1 MAKRKLEPGF
11 QAFGHVYGIANVVL
25 PGHYEIDTGGKAL
38 LTILEVSG
46 DLTSIVRKDTE
57 VAAPEL
63 LQFRGLDLSAAL
75 SELRSIG
82 RAINFSSRNTELRF
96 TVGRTVA
103 TSADLSYE
111 EVNGVSSTLEGF
123 PGWAEVTAIE
133 QSLILSND
141 RMEPPAVCLK
151 AQAKDSVNIGTLFNV
166 SVTTGFTA
174 PKLDPYQL
182 EYVYRNRT
190 ALRTETP
197 ELVTWN
203 EHMQVHRMVQ
213 DLLCLV
219 YNYPCELSL
228 SDAYRK
234 DDQQELDTASEE
246 IYLWHE
252 VHYENFGRTRHVEPC
267 KDFSKVKPLF
277 LLSDTAD
284 GAVATWLDEFEK
296 WSRPTWIAVETIFQ
310 PYLAAESRMIQIAVA
325 LEALGYATWKYEEN
339 NGDDSTCGKAWCKGT
354 HEKTNPCEKP
364 GCNLP
369 YATGYFRKIAE
380 TIPFADLDIA
390 EEKKPDEWAKAFNQ
404 VYKGCKHAD
413 NPLPDGLEAHRR
425 AEQGLAVIRCWMAK
439 NLGVSNETLIE
450 NRDRLK

>member
-11 QAFGHVYGIANVVL
+11 QAFGHVYGIADVVL

-38 LTILEVSG
+38 LTILQVSG

-111 EVNGVSSTLEGF
+111 EINGISSTLEGF
-123 PGWAEVTAIE
+123 SAWAEVTAIE
-133 QSLILSND
+133 QNLILSND
-141 RMEPPAVCLK
+141 GRGPLTVCLK
-151 AQAKDSVNIGTLFNV
+151 AQAKDSVDIGTRFNV
-166 SVTTGFTA
+166 SATTGFTA

-190 ALRTETP
+190 ALRTETS
-197 ELVTWN
+197 ELVTWS
-203 EHMQVHRMVQ
+203 EHMQVHRMMQ

-234 DDQQELDTASEE
+234 DDQPELDTVSKEV
-246 IYLWHE
+246 YLWHE
-252 VHYENFGRTRHVEPC
+252 VHYKNFGRIRHIEPR
-267 KDFSKVKPLF
+267 KDFSKAKPLF
-277 LLSDTAD
+277 LLSDTAE
-284 GAVATWLDEFEK
+284 GAVATWLDDFEK
-296 WSRPTWIAVETIFQ
+296 WSRSTWIAVENIFQ
-310 PYLAAESRMIQIAVA
+310 PYLAAESRLIQIGVA
-325 LEALGYATWKYEEN
+325 LEALGYAIWLYEEN
-339 NGDDSTCGKAWCKGT
+339 GGVMPAGR
-354 HEKTNPCEKP
+354 KP
-364 GCNLP
+364 S
-369 YATGYFRKIAE
+369 ATGYFRRVAE
-380 TIPFADLDIA
+380 KLPFSDLDISSERTAKVWA
-390 EEKKPDEWAKAFNQ
+390 EAFNET
-404 VYKGCKHAD
+404 YKGCKHAD

-425 AEQGLAVIRCWMAK
+425 AEQGLAVIRCWLAK
-439 NLGVSNETLIE
+439 KLGVSNETLIE

>member
-11 QAFGHVYGIANVVL
+11 QAFGHVYGIADAVL

-57 VAAPEL
+57 AAAPEL

-111 EVNGVSSTLEGF
+111 EVNGISSTLEGF

-133 QSLILSND
+133 QSLILSSNGT
-141 RMEPPAVCLK
+141 EPPTVCLK
-151 AQAKDSVNIGTLFNV
+151 AQAKDSVDIGTRFNV
-166 SVTTGFTA
+166 SATTGFTA

-190 ALRTETP
+190 ALRTETS

-203 EHMQVHRMVQ
+203 EHMQVHRMMQ

-228 SDAYRK
+228 SDSYRK
-234 DDQQELDTASEE
+234 DDQPELDTMSEE
-246 IYLWHE
+246 VCLWHE
-252 VHYENFGRTRHVEPC
+252 VHYKNFGRTRHVEPR
-267 KDFSKVKPLF
+267 KDFSKAKPLF

-310 PYLAAESRMIQIAVA
+310 PYLAAESRLIQIGVA
-325 LEALGYATWKYEEN
+325 LEALGYTIWLYEEN
-339 NGDDSTCGKAWCKGT
+339 GGVMPAGRRPS
-354 HEKTNPCEKP
+354 
-364 GCNLP
+364 
-369 YATGYFRKIAE
+369 ATGYFRRVAE
-380 TIPFADLDIA
+380 KLPFSDLDISSEQTAKSWA
-390 EEKKPDEWAKAFNQ
+390 EAFNET
-404 VYKGCKHAD
+404 YRGCKHAD
-413 NPLPDGLEAHRR
+413 NALPDGLEAHRR
-425 AEQGLAVIRCWMAK
+425 AEQGLAVIRCWLAK
-439 NLGVSNETLIE
+439 KLGVVDETLIE
-450 NRDRLK
+450 NKGSLK

>member
-11 QAFGHVYGIANVVL
+11 QAFGHVYGIADVVL
-25 PGHYEIDTGGKAL
+25 PWHYEIDTGGKAL

-111 EVNGVSSTLEGF
+111 EVNGISSTLEGF
-123 PGWAEVTAIE
+123 PGWAKVTAIE
-133 QSLILSND
+133 QSILLSD
-141 RMEPPAVCLK
+141 DGTESPTVCLK
-151 AQAKDSVNIGTLFNV
+151 AQAKDSVDIGTRFNV
-166 SVTTGFTA
+166 SATTGFTA

-190 ALRTETP
+190 ALRTETS

-203 EHMQVHRMVQ
+203 EHMQVHRMMQ

-234 DDQQELDTASEE
+234 DDQPELDTVSKEV
-246 IYLWHE
+246 YLWHE
-252 VHYENFGRTRHVEPC
+252 VHYKNFGRIRHIEPR
-267 KDFSKVKPLF
+267 KDFSKAKSLF
-277 LLSDTAD
+277 LLSDTTEN
-284 GAVATWLDEFEK
+284 AVATWLDEFEK
-296 WSRPTWIAVETIFQ
+296 WSRSTWIAVETIFQ
-310 PYLAAESRMIQIAVA
+310 PYLAAESRLIQIGVA
-325 LEALGYATWKYEEN
+325 LEALGYAIWLYEEN
-339 NGDDSTCGKAWCKGT
+339 GGVMPAGRRPS
-354 HEKTNPCEKP
+354 
-364 GCNLP
+364 
-369 YATGYFRKIAE
+369 ATGYFRRVAE
-380 TIPFADLDIA
+380 KLPFSDLDISSERTAKSWA
-390 EEKKPDEWAKAFNQ
+390 EAFNE

-413 NPLPDGLEAHRR
+413 NPLSDGLEAHRR
-425 AEQGLAVIRCWMAK
+425 AEQGLAVIRCWLAK
-439 NLGVSNETLIE
+439 KLGVVDETLIE
-450 NRDRLK
+450 NKGSLK

>member
-11 QAFGHVYGIANVVL
+11 QAFGHVYGIADVVL

-111 EVNGVSSTLEGF
+111 EVNGISSTLEGF
-123 PGWAEVTAIE
+123 PGWAKVTAIE
-133 QSLILSND
+133 QSILLSD
-141 RMEPPAVCLK
+141 DGTESPTVCLK
-151 AQAKDSVNIGTLFNV
+151 AQAKDSVDIGTRFNV
-166 SVTTGFTA
+166 SATTRFTA

-190 ALRTETP
+190 ALRTETS

-203 EHMQVHRMVQ
+203 EHMQVHRMMQ

-234 DDQQELDTASEE
+234 DDQPELDTVSKEV
-246 IYLWHE
+246 YLWHE
-252 VHYENFGRTRHVEPC
+252 VHYKNFGRIRHIEPR
-267 KDFSKVKPLF
+267 KDFSKAKSLF
-277 LLSDTAD
+277 LLSDTTEN
-284 GAVATWLDEFEK
+284 AVATWLDEFEK
-296 WSRPTWIAVETIFQ
+296 WSRSTWIAVETIFQ
-310 PYLAAESRMIQIAVA
+310 PYLAAESRLIQIGVA
-325 LEALGYATWKYEEN
+325 LEALGYAIWLYEEN
-339 NGDDSTCGKAWCKGT
+339 GGVMPAGRRPS
-354 HEKTNPCEKP
+354 
-364 GCNLP
+364 
-369 YATGYFRKIAE
+369 ATGYFRRVAE
-380 TIPFADLDIA
+380 KLPFSDLDISSERTAKSWA
-390 EEKKPDEWAKAFNQ
+390 EAFNE

-413 NPLPDGLEAHRR
+413 NPLSDGLEAHRR
-425 AEQGLAVIRCWMAK
+425 AEQGLAVIRCWLAK
-439 NLGVSNETLIE
+439 KLGVVDETLIE
-450 NRDRLK
+450 NKGSLK

>member
-11 QAFGHVYGIANVVL
+11 QAFGHVYGIADVVL

-46 DLTSIVRKDTE
+46 DLTSIVREGIE
-57 VAAPEL
+57 VATPEL
-63 LQFRGLDLSAAL
+63 LQFRGLDLSAAF

-123 PGWAEVTAIE
+123 SGWAEVTAIE
-133 QSLILSND
+133 QNLILSD
-141 RMEPPAVCLK
+141 DGTEPPTVCLK
-151 AQAKDSVNIGTLFNV
+151 AQAKDLVDIGTRFNV
-166 SVTTGFTA
+166 SATTGFTA

-190 ALRTETP
+190 ALRTETS

-203 EHMQVHRMVQ
+203 EHMQVHRMMQ

-234 DDQQELDTASEE
+234 DDQPELDTVSEE
-246 IYLWHE
+246 VYLWHE
-252 VHYENFGRTRHVEPC
+252 VHYKNFGRTRHVEPR
-267 KDFSKVKPLF
+267 KDFSKAKPLF

-310 PYLAAESRMIQIAVA
+310 PYLAAESRLIQIGVA
-325 LEALGYATWKYEEN
+325 LEALGYAIWLYEEN
-339 NGDDSTCGKAWCKGT
+339 GGVMPAGRRPS
-354 HEKTNPCEKP
+354 
-364 GCNLP
+364 
-369 YATGYFRKIAE
+369 ATGYFRRVAE
-380 TIPFADLDIA
+380 KLPFSDLDISSERTAKDWA
-390 EEKKPDEWAKAFNQ
+390 EAFNET
-404 VYKGCKHAD
+404 YIGCKHAD

-425 AEQGLAVIRCWMAK
+425 AEQGLAVIRGWLAK
-439 NLGVSNETLIE
+439 KLDISDEILIM
-450 NRDRLK
+450 NKNSLI